1 MADKLDRIIGDY
13 VNGRLEARIKSI
25 ESRYL
30 YKQKVDNLG
39 IRTAYSGGSEQ
50 LSHVINQEKL
60 ESDEELIRLR
70 ELIRQIDIWYLP
82 LIQVEQEVIRL
93 KCEGYNGRYWYQV
106 MQELDAQG
114 FEVPQKKA
122 KAAYYKF
129 RNDIYSFVIHL
140 I

>member
-39 IRTAYSGGSEQ
+39 IRTAYSGGSEPE
-50 LSHVINQEKL
+50 SHVLNKEAL
-60 ESDEELIRLR
+60 ENDEELIRLR

-82 LIQVEQEVIRL
+82 LIQVEKEVIRL
-93 KCEGYNGRYWYQV
+93 KCEG
-106 MQELDAQG
+106 L
-114 FEVPQKKA
+114 
-122 KAAYYKF
+122 
-129 RNDIYSFVIHL
+129 
-140 I
+140 

>member
-60 ESDEELIRLR
+60 DSDEELIRLR

-82 LIQVEQEVIRL
+82 LIQVEKEVIRL
-93 KCEGYNGRYWYQV
+93 KCEG
-106 MQELDAQG
+106 
-114 FEVPQKKA
+114 
-122 KAAYYKF
+122 
-129 RNDIYSFVIHL
+129 
-140 I
+140 